1 MPVFLFWW
9 ENACINRADNKT
21 EFNELMHNIKMY
33 KEKWF

>member
-1 MPVFLFWW
+1 MVGLCFWW
-9 ENACINRADNKT
+9 GTACTTRADNKT